1 MHLVR
6 SGFQLSVRDYQD
18 ALAALRY
25 GYGLH
30 QRVNLR
36 WLCEALWGRTEQE
49 LSRLDRL
56 FREFAWPSPEE
67 VRELSGERAPGEATH
82 ESRVRETRRAT
93 GSETQEQAPLVEF
106 TGPAQAGVGLPR
118 AQVAESTH
126 EAYIFSSR
134 PLVSVRSL
142 IIAWRRFRV
151 ARRSGPKVELD
162 MEATIEELC
171 RRGKLAEPRLIPARC
186 NQARLAVIV
195 DASPSMVTWRQMN
208 RLLSESLDRSQLA
221 HTALYFFDNI
231 PSEGLFELDTLTR
244 PVALNKVFEK
254 HPQCALLV
262 VSDAGAVR
270 GSHNRERVAQTQEF
284 VAAARPTWQPI
295 AWVNPMSRQRWSGT
309 TAERIA
315 RTASVA
321 MFEFSEDGLTYAV
334 DVLRGKRTG

>member
-30 QRVNLR
+30 HRVNLR

-49 LSRLDRL
+49 LNRLDRL
-56 FREFAWPSPEE
+56 FSEFAWPSPEE
-67 VRELSGERAPGEATH
+67 VRELRGERALGETSPK
-82 ESRVRETRRAT
+82 SRVRKARAT
-93 GSETQEQAPLVEF
+93 GSETQEQAPFKF
-106 TGPAQAGVGLPR
+106 TGPAQSGVGLPR
-118 AQVAESTH
+118 AQVPESSP
-126 EAYIFSSR
+126 EAHIFSPR

-162 MEATIEELC
+162 MEATIAELC
-171 RRGKLAEPRLIPARC
+171 RGGKLVEPKLTPARC

-208 RLLSESLDRSQLA
+208 RLLSESLNRSQLA

-231 PSEGLFELDTLTR
+231 PSESLFEVDTLTS

-270 GSHNRERVAQTQEF
+270 GFHNRDRVAQTQEF
-284 VAAARPTWQPI
+284 FAAARPTWQPI
-295 AWVNPMSRQRWSGT
+295 AWVNPMPRQRWSET

-315 RTASVA
+315 RTSSVA
-321 MFEFSEDGLTYAV
+321 MFEFNEDGLTFAV